1 MLFPSKVLLP
11 MVMSFKMM
19 RINFIWIFFISNI
32 YERSL
37 DHSCL
42 KTTRSLTLKWEWKAL
57 KAENYH
63 LQLSYQWLESE
74 DLIRTAVPL
83 FSLSVS
89 FQHKS
94 VERPRLS
101 DFDFQSCFLFC
112 LSSTNLRCVEFS
124 VRFALVR
131 RYTTSVF
138 CLGRKFLWG
147 LAAFCIFSAI
157 NKRFY

>member
-1 MLFPSKVLLP
+1 
-11 MVMSFKMM
+11 
-19 RINFIWIFFISNI
+19 
-32 YERSL
+32 
-37 DHSCL
+37 
-42 KTTRSLTLKWEWKAL
+42 
-57 KAENYH
+57 
-63 LQLSYQWLESE
+63 LESE

-124 VRFALVR
+124 VFFHCQ
-131 RYTTSVF
+131 SVF
-138 CLGRKFLWG
+138 SICEKRLINAVINIFLSPADEDNGPHFTWMGPMKKACGLFRVRWLIKNSLRQLSALQIICNKFPPTGQACTSITLAQAQKILGPG
-147 LAAFCIFSAI
+147 I
-157 NKRFY
+157 